1 MQKRPYL
8 YNIVKALLKR
18 SKIKH
23 ACQLNPY
30 TIRIDELQGLPVLFF
45 NFDKEFSG
53 YVSVYDVDKLSWFF
67 GFYAPNVSTVL
78 KKLFRFRLLNSKQL
92 KRFVA

>member
-8 YNIVKALLKR
+8 YNNVKALLKR

-45 NFDKEFSG
+45 KFDKEFTG

-67 GFYAPNVSTVL
+67 GFTMG
-78 KKLFRFRLLNSKQL
+78 RIC
-92 KRFVA
+92 

>member
-8 YNIVKALLKR
+8 HNNVKALLKR

-45 NFDKEFSG
+45 KFDKEFTG

-78 KKLFRFRLLNSKQL
+78 EKLFRFRILSYTQL
-92 KRFVA
+92 TRFVA